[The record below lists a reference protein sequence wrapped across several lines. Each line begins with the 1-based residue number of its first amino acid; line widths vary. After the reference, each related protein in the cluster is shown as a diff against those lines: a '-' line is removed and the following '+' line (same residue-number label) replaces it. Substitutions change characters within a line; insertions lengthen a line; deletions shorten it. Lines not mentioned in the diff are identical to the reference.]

1 MIRMRRSKE
10 RGYFDHGWLETAH
23 TFSFGGYRDE
33 AWMGFGP
40 LRVINEDFIAPKM
53 GFGEHGHRDME
64 IITYPVSGAVRHRDS
79 LGNEEDIVHG
89 MIQRMSAGSG
99 IRHSEF
105 NPLDERTHMLQI
117 WIEPRDVGLA
127 PTHESKAFAVLDEPG
142 RLHLLASGDGS
153 GGSLKIEQ
161 DARLSAGVFEA
172 GDSVRIEIAS
182 GRRVWVQVIAG
193 SVSVLGEVLEVGDG
207 AGISDEGV
215 IEFGFDEASEILIF
229 ELA

>member
-1 MIRMRRSKE
+1 MIQVRKSKE

-40 LRVINEDFIAPKM
+40 LRVINEDVIAPKM
-53 GFGEHGHRDME
+53 GFSEHGHQDME

-79 LGNEEDIVHG
+79 IGSEEDIVHG

-105 NPLDERTHMLQI
+105 NPLDERTHLLQI
-117 WIEPRDVGLA
+117 WIEPRDAGIE
-127 PTHESKAFAVLDEPG
+127 PTHESKAFPFLDEPG
-142 RLHLLASGDGS
+142 RLHLLASEDGS
-153 GGSLKIEQ
+153 DGSLQIEQ
-161 DARLSAGVFEA
+161 DARLSAGVFGA
-172 GDSVRIEIAS
+172 GDSVSIEIGA
-182 GRRVWVQVIAG
+182 GRRVWVQVVAG
-193 SVSVLGEVLEVGDG
+193 SVAVLGQVLEVGDG
-207 AGISDEGV
+207 AGISDVQG
-215 IEFGFDEASEILIF
+215 IEFGFDEASEILVF

>member
-1 MIRMRRSKE
+1 MIRVRKSKE

-40 LRVINEDFIAPKM
+40 LRVINEDVIAPKM
-53 GFGEHGHRDME
+53 GFSEHGHRDME

-89 MIQRMSAGSG
+89 VIQRMSAGSG

-117 WIEPRDVGLA
+117 WIEPRDAGIE
-127 PTHESKAFAVLDEPG
+127 PTHESKAFPILEQPG
-142 RLHLLASGDGS
+142 RLHLLASEDGS
-153 GGSLKIEQ
+153 NGSLKIEQ
-161 DARLSAGVFEA
+161 DARMSAGVFGA
-172 GDSVRIEIAS
+172 GDTISIEIQS
-182 GRRVWVQVIAG
+182 RRRVWVQVVSG
-193 SVSVLGEVLEVGDG
+193 SVSVLGQVLEVGDG
-207 AGISDEGV
+207 AGISDEQR
-215 IEFGFDEASEILIF
+215 IELVFNEPSEILVF

>member
-1 MIRMRRSKE
+1 MILVRKSKE

-40 LRVINEDFIAPKM
+40 LRVINEDVIAPKM
-53 GFGEHGHRDME
+53 GFSEHGHRDME

-105 NPLDERTHMLQI
+105 NPLDERTHLLQI
-117 WIEPRDVGLA
+117 WIEPRDAGIE
-127 PTHESKAFAVLDEPG
+127 PTHESKAFPILEQPG
-142 RLHLLASGDGS
+142 RLHLLASEDGS
-153 GGSLKIEQ
+153 NGSLKIEQ
-161 DARLSAGVFEA
+161 DARMSAGVCGA
-172 GDSVRIEIAS
+172 GDTISIEIQS
-182 GRRVWVQVIAG
+182 GRRVWVQVVSG
-193 SVSVLGEVLEVGDG
+193 SVSVLGQVLEVGDG
-207 AGISDEGV
+207 AGISDEQQ
-215 IEFGFDEASEILIF
+215 IELVFDEPSEILVF